1 MHPVF
6 LLGAT
11 AYLIA
16 EERLTVID
24 AGLPGS
30 WLLLRRAIR
39 RIGRD
44 AGQIARILLTHEHPD
59 HAGGARAVARA
70 TGVEMGGAAQ
80 LADGEL
86 LGVQGGLAVLIA
98 LFCCGVISDWIDGPL
113 ARRRGETAEGRAR
126 DLRADSLLTLGAAIA
141 ALRHARL
148 LWPALLAPAAHYLAR
163 APRDDDERRWD
174 RATGVAQ
181 MSLFALS
188 WLGRR

>member
-1 MHPVF
+1 MDLADRLTASRATCGVALA
-6 LLGAT
+6 LLG
-11 AYLIA
+11 L
-16 EERLTVID
+16 
-24 AGLPGS
+24 LP
-30 WLLLRRAIR
+30 RA
-39 RIGRD
+39 
-44 AGQIARILLTHEHPD
+44 P
-59 HAGGARAVARA
+59 RA
-70 TGVEMGGAAQ
+70 
-80 LADGEL
+80 L
-86 LGVQGGLAVLIA
+86 LIA
-98 LFCCGVISDWIDGPL
+98 LFCWGVISDWIDGPL

-188 WLGRR
+188 LARPAMKAWVAPAVIAARCAHLATRLDFRSPTGGGPLGPHPRREDR